1 MPTRLR
7 KVKFTRDLLP
17 RVQDFFCG
25 DQQPWETEAAA
36 WIKNSTAES
45 PHDCAVLAVEQ
56 CGAQVWLHELEEGT
70 VVGYSSL
77 GPSGWRIPPP
87 NGKRIEISVIPWMAI
102 QKQFWGC
109 PADADAADKYSAY
122 LMDDAI
128 AEARLIQHHDAPY
141 LGLLVHSRNRR
152 AIRVYEKAGFV
163 VVPGIYKDKAAGVE
177 YTRMLLDLTLSADE
191 ST

>member
-36 WIKNSTAES
+36 WIKSPAADS

-56 CGAQVWLHELEEGT
+56 CAAQVWLHELEDGT
-70 VVGYSSL
+70 IVGYSSL

-87 NGKRIEISVIPWMAI
+87 NGRRTEISVIPWMAI

-109 PADADAADKYSAY
+109 PADADVAEKYSAY
-122 LMDDAI
+122 LMDDVI
-128 AEARLIQHHDAPY
+128 AEARRIQHDNAPI
-141 LGLLVHSRNRR
+141 LDCSFTRRTKEQSASMKGPDLWLSR
-152 AIRVYEKAGFV
+152 
-163 VVPGIYKDKAAGVE
+163 
-177 YTRMLLDLTLSADE
+177 E
-191 ST
+191 STRTRLRASNTLACCSI